1 MVTYKST
8 SPFKVAP
15 VFKANWIATACSNR
29 NDWFAGTGT
38 QMLEVLPDDHV
49 LARYGII
56 INMEANNERIIE

>member
-8 SPFKVAP
+8 PHFEVAP
-15 VFKANWIATACSNR
+15 EFKANGIAAARTNR
-29 NDWFAGTGT
+29 NDWFVRTGT